1 MKKLLFFCGV
11 AAVLCSSCGKR
22 IARVESVDIVPQPVS
37 VVASDGAFDL
47 TKNTKI
53 CLLSDDSTL
62 NYSVRLFNGLLD
74 KSFGKPLPVIKST
87 QPEAGAI
94 NVRLGGL
101 QPEEYTLNIRPDG
114 VDITGGSPAGVF
126 YAFQTLRQLLPV
138 AVARGEKAGVIELP
152 VAEIAD
158 KPHFAHR
165 GGMLDVCRHFFTA
178 DDVKTFID
186 ILAMHKLNRFH
197 WHLTD
202 DQGWRIEIKQYP
214 KLTEVGAF
222 RDRCNLQA
230 EADAPKDSVPY
241 GGFYTQDEIRD
252 IVQYAAKRF
261 ITVIPEIEMPGHAS
275 AALASYPY
283 LGCKGEGYVVPS
295 TWGVKADVYCA
306 GNDSTFRFIEGV
318 LSEVV
323 ELFPSEYIHLGGD
336 ECPKINWQQCPAC
349 QQRIK
354 TEKLKNENELQSYFM
369 QRAEKFLAGK
379 GRKIVGWDE
388 ILEGGISET
397 ATVMSWRGSA
407 GGIEAAKKGNHVI
420 MAPNSH
426 CYLDYYQTDKTE
438 TEPKSIGGHLP
449 IEKVYS
455 LDPYEGLNA
464 DEQQYILGVQGNLW
478 TEFISEFDHAE
489 YMLLP
494 RLAALAE
501 VGWSYDNKDFD
512 SFKKRETSLAR
523 LYDAYGYKYA
533 KHMFPADST
542 ATDTTK

>member
-1 MKKLLFFCGV
+1 
-11 AAVLCSSCGKR
+11 
-22 IARVESVDIVPQPVS
+22 
-37 VVASDGAFDL
+37 
-47 TKNTKI
+47 
-53 CLLSDDSTL
+53 
-62 NYSVRLFNGLLD
+62 
-74 KSFGKPLPVIKST
+74 
-87 QPEAGAI
+87 
-94 NVRLGGL
+94 
-101 QPEEYTLNIRPDG
+101 
-114 VDITGGSPAGVF
+114 
-126 YAFQTLRQLLPV
+126 
-138 AVARGEKAGVIELP
+138 
-152 VAEIAD
+152 
-158 KPHFAHR
+158 
-165 GGMLDVCRHFFTA
+165 
-178 DDVKTFID
+178 
-186 ILAMHKLNRFH
+186 
-197 WHLTD
+197 
-202 DQGWRIEIKQYP
+202 
-214 KLTEVGAF
+214 
-222 RDRCNLQA
+222 
-230 EADAPKDSVPY
+230 
-241 GGFYTQDEIRD
+241 
-252 IVQYAAKRF
+252 
-261 ITVIPEIEMPGHAS
+261 
-275 AALASYPY
+275 
-283 LGCKGEGYVVPS
+283 
-295 TWGVKADVYCA
+295 
-306 GNDSTFRFIEGV
+306 
-318 LSEVV
+318 
-323 ELFPSEYIHLGGD
+323 
-336 ECPKINWQQCPAC
+336 
-349 QQRIK
+349 
-354 TEKLKNENELQSYFM
+354 M

-478 TEFISEFDHAE
+478 TEFISEFVHAE